1 MPKNIWIGNK
11 TKRKFKKTIRG
22 VVKGLSR
29 KITVYLTDRE
39 SECPNCYYDKLND
52 RSSGVAKVAPSSP
65 TYFTVGRCPV
75 CGGRGVII
83 TSRKKCINANIT
95 WNPTQES
102 LNALSFNEAGS
113 TGVTK
118 VQIKTD
124 PCYLELIRDC
134 KKVILDGVS
143 CKLATP
149 PLLRGLGTESILV
162 AIFFTEDTM
171 KVRE

>member
-1 MPKNIWIGNK
+1 MPRKIWIGDK
-11 TKRKFKKTIRG
+11 TKKRFKKTIRG

-29 KITVYLTDRE
+29 KITVYLTDNQ

-52 RSSGVAKVAPSSP
+52 LSSGVAKVDPSSP

-83 TSRKKCINANIT
+83 TSRKKYISSNIM
-95 WNPTQES
+95 WNPPRES

-113 TGVTK
+113 SGATK

-149 PLLRGLGTESILV
+149 PLLRGLGNESVLV

-171 KVRE
+171 KIRE